1 VAEIVQRRRNVAVH
15 RAMRLFRIRQRLPR
29 QGQRLGKLSGTLEL
43 DDFCGLGADAL
54 RQCRRHGAGTRCQR
68 QPQQQS
74 RLS

>member
-1 VAEIVQRRRNVAVH
+1 VAEIVERRRNIAVH
-15 RAMRLFRIRQRLPR
+15 RAVRLFRIRQRFLR

-43 DDFCGLGADAL
+43 DDFSGLGADAL